1 MPAAPL
7 IPPFL
12 GLSVLGPLLLKLD
25 PCCSVSVQ
33 YSTPRTEVQ
42 GFKRSVYFAISI
54 ENVVGLVAPLVI
66 LETLP
71 VLYG

>member
-1 MPAAPL
+1 M
-7 IPPFL
+7 
-12 GLSVLGPLLLKLD
+12 SSCNVLTTT
-25 PCCSVSVQ
+25 VTVQ
-33 YSTPRTEVQ
+33 YSTLGPEVQ